1 MTATDTTTTAVPA
14 GTYAGDPIHS
24 TFGFQVRHNGVQL
37 FRGSFDDVAVTATS
51 DGETLSI
58 EGTAK
63 VESIVVRLADLKG
76 HLLSDDFF
84 AADKHP
90 EIAFRSNAVRVNGDA
105 VEVEGELTIKGVTN
119 HVLAKGT
126 LSGPV
131 VGLSG
136 APVIGLA
143 LETEVDRTQF
153 GLTWNAD
160 LPSGGKALANEVK
173 IVVEAELV
181 KAEA

>member
-1 MTATDTTTTAVPA
+1 MSATLTSTIPA

-51 DGETLSI
+51 DGQSLAI

-90 EIAFRSNAVRVNGDA
+90 EIAFRSTAVRTEGENI
-105 VEVEGELTIKGVTN
+105 EVEGDLTIKGITN
-119 HVLAKGT
+119 HVVAKGT
-126 LSGPV
+126 ITGPV
-131 VGLSG
+131 TGLSG
-136 APVIGLA
+136 APVVGLA
-143 LETEVDRTQF
+143 LETVVDRTQY

-160 LPSGGKALANEVK
+160 LPSGGQALANDVK

-181 KAEA
+181 KSEA

>member
-1 MTATDTTTTAVPA
+1 MSATVTTAVPA

-37 FRGSFDDVAVTATS
+37 FRGSFDDVAVTLTS
-51 DGETLSI
+51 DGETLSV
-58 EGTAK
+58 EGAAK

-90 EIAFRSNAVRVNGDA
+90 EIAFRSNAVRVDGEA
-105 VEVEGELTIKGVTN
+105 IEVEGELTIKGITN
-119 HVLAKGT
+119 HVVAKGT
-126 LSGPV
+126 LTGPIT
-131 VGLSG
+131 GLSG
-136 APVIGLA
+136 APVVGLA
-143 LETEVDRTQF
+143 LETTVDRTQY

-160 LPSGGKALANEVK
+160 LPSGGKALANDVK

-181 KAEA
+181 KTEA

>member
-1 MTATDTTTTAVPA
+1 VSATATNTALPA
-14 GTYAGDPIHS
+14 GTYTADPIHS
-24 TFGFQVRHNGVQL
+24 TFGFQVRHQGIQL
-37 FRGSFDDVAVTATS
+37 FRGSFDDVAVSATS

-58 EGTAK
+58 EGEAK
-63 VESIVVRLADLKG
+63 VDSIQVRLADLKG
-76 HLLSDDFF
+76 HLLSDEFF

-90 EIAFRSNAVRVNGDA
+90 EIAFRSTAVRQTGEQ

-119 HVLAKGT
+119 HVVAKGT
-126 LSGPV
+126 LTGPVTGLAGAPV
-131 VGLSG
+131 VGL
-136 APVIGLA
+136 AIETVI
-143 LETEVDRTQF
+143 DRTQY

-160 LPSGGKALANEVK
+160 LPNGGKALGNDVK

>member
-1 MTATDTTTTAVPA
+1 MTATDSITTAIPA

-58 EGTAK
+58 EGSAK
-63 VESIVVRLADLKG
+63 VDSIQVRLDSLKG
-76 HLLSDDFF
+76 HLLADGFF

-90 EIAFRSNAVRVNGDA
+90 EIAFRSNAVRVGGEN
-105 VEVEGELTIKGVTN
+105 VEVEGELTIKGITN
-119 HVLAKGT
+119 HVVAKGALT
-126 LSGPV
+126 GPV
-131 VGLSG
+131 LGLAG

-143 LETEVDRTQF
+143 LEAVIDRTQY
-153 GLTWNAD
+153 GLNWQAE
-160 LPSGGKALANEVK
+160 LPSGGQALANDVK
-173 IVVEAELV
+173 IVVEAEL
-181 KAEA
+181 ARTEA

>member
-1 MTATDTTTTAVPA
+1 MSATATTTSLPT
-14 GTYAGDPIHS
+14 GTYTADPIHS
-24 TFGFQVRHNGVQL
+24 TFGFQVRHQGIQL
-37 FRGSFDDVAVTATS
+37 FRGSFDDVAVTASS

-90 EIAFRSNAVRVNGDA
+90 EIAFRSIAVRQNGEDL
-105 VEVEGELTIKGVTN
+105 EVEGELTIKGVTN
-119 HVLAKGT
+119 HVVAKGT
-126 LSGPV
+126 LTGPITGLAGKPV
-131 VGLSG
+131 V
-136 APVIGLA
+136 GLA
-143 LETEVDRTQF
+143 LETVVDRTQY

-160 LPSGGKALANEVK
+160 LPGGGVALANDVK

-181 KAEA
+181 KTEA

>member
-1 MTATDTTTTAVPA
+1 MSATATTTTIPA

-37 FRGSFDDVAVTATS
+37 FRGSFDDVAVTATF
-51 DGETLSI
+51 DGESLSI
-58 EGTAK
+58 GGTAN

-90 EIAFRSNAVRVNGDA
+90 EIAFRSTAVRAEGETI
-105 VEVEGELTIKGVTN
+105 EVEGELTIKGITN
-119 HVLAKGT
+119 HVAAKGT
-126 LSGPV
+126 LTGPV
-131 VGLSG
+131 TGLGG
-136 APVIGLA
+136 APVVGLA
-143 LETEVDRTQF
+143 LETVVDRTQY

-160 LPSGGKALANEVK
+160 LPGGGVALANDVK

-181 KAEA
+181 QTEA

>member
-1 MTATDTTTTAVPA
+1 MSATATTTIPA

-24 TFGFQVRHNGVQL
+24 TFGFQVRHNGIQL
-37 FRGSFDDVAVTATS
+37 FRGSFDDVAVTLAS
-51 DGETLSI
+51 DGEALSI

-63 VESIVVRLADLKG
+63 VDSIVVRIADLKG

-90 EIAFRSNAVRVNGDA
+90 EIAFRSTSVRHEGES
-105 VEVEGELTIKGVTN
+105 VEVEGDLTIKGITN
-119 HVLAKGT
+119 HVVATGT
-126 LSGPV
+126 LTGPV
-131 VGLSG
+131 TGLAG

-143 LETEVDRTQF
+143 LETVIDRTQY

-160 LPSGGKALANEVK
+160 LPSGGKVLANDVK

-181 KAEA
+181 ASEA

>member
-1 MTATDTTTTAVPA
+1 MSATATTATIPA
-14 GTYAGDPIHS
+14 GTYVGDPIHS

-37 FRGSFDDVAVTATS
+37 FRGSFDDVAVTTTS
-51 DGETLSI
+51 DGESLSI

-63 VESIVVRLADLKG
+63 VDSIVVRLADLKG

-90 EIAFRSNAVRVNGDA
+90 EIAFRSSAVRTEGENI
-105 VEVEGELTIKGVTN
+105 EVEGELTIKGITN
-119 HVLAKGT
+119 HVVAKGT
-126 LSGPV
+126 LTGPV
-131 VGLSG
+131 TGLAG
-136 APVIGLA
+136 TPVIGLA
-143 LETEVDRTQF
+143 LETVVDRTQF

-181 KAEA
+181 KTEA